1 MRVYVRAARVRRWL
15 ATRNL
20 SQNDLARRVGT
31 SSGYLAQLLGR
42 SRCPSP
48 RTRARL
54 MRVMGVRR
62 WDELFRFG

>member
-1 MRVYVRAARVRRWL
+1 MKVYVRATRVRHWL

-20 SQNDLARRVGT
+20 SQNELARKLGT
-31 SSGYLAQLLGR
+31 SSGYLAQLLAR

-48 RTRARL
+48 RTRAKL
-54 MRVMGVRR
+54 MRVMGLTK